1 MSEHT
6 EVIEGGHWLID
17 TDVLDSEKVAKDGS
31 IDTDGAALDEGD
43 NSGLREPG
51 VRIDFTQS
59 GIEEV
64 EQVQRIVISS
74 SI

>member
-1 MSEHT
+1 MNEHT
-6 EVIEGGHWLID
+6 EVIEGRHWLID
-17 TDVLDSEKVAKDGS
+17 TDVLDSEEVAKDGS
-31 IDTDGAALDEGD
+31 IDNDGAALDEED
-43 NSGLREPG
+43 NSGSREPG

-64 EQVQRIVISS
+64 EQVQRIFISS